1 MNGPSWANLRD
12 IRLQLRIATAIVGL
26 LCAVAAGL
34 LIVVHARSA
43 NAEQQ
48 FQSLHSQVQNG
59 RGAVVPPQ
67 LVGDR
72 VKQAREQIA
81 QFYDSRFPTAQS
93 LVFEELGKLANEN
106 QVHLTGASY
115 KATDSELPGIDK
127 VQIGANLNGNYAQ
140 AMKFINS
147 VERDKMFFI
156 VDSVSLGGEE
166 NNGVVH
172 LNIALETYMRS
183 GTQ

>member
-1 MNGPSWANLRD
+1 MMWPGRVNPRD
-12 IRLQLRIATAIVGL
+12 MRMQLRIVTAVVGL

-34 LIVVHARSA
+34 LILVHTRSVS
-43 NAEQQ
+43 AEQQ

-67 LVGDR
+67 VVGDR
-72 VKQAREQIA
+72 VKEAREQIG
-81 QFYDSRFPTAQS
+81 QFYESRFPAAQS
-93 LVFEELGKLANEN
+93 LVFEELGKLATEN
-106 QVHLTGASY
+106 QVHLTGANY

-127 VQIGANLNGNYAQ
+127 VEIGANLNGNYAQ

-147 VERDKMFFI
+147 VERNKMFFI
-156 VDSVSLGGEE
+156 VDNVSLGGEE

-183 GTQ
+183 NTD

>member
-1 MNGPSWANLRD
+1 MMANFRD
-12 IRLQLRIATAIVGL
+12 MRLQLRIATAVVGF

-34 LIVVHARSA
+34 LIFVHTRSVSD
-43 NAEQQ
+43 EQQ

-59 RGAVVPPQ
+59 RGSVVPPQ
-67 LVGDR
+67 VVGDR
-72 VKQAREQIA
+72 VKEAREQIG
-81 QFYDSRFPTAQS
+81 QFYEARFPAAES
-93 LVFEELGKLANEN
+93 LIFEELGKLANEN

-115 KATDSELPGIDK
+115 KAKESDLTGIDQ
-127 VQIGANLNGNYAQ
+127 VEISANLNGNYAQ

-147 VERDKMFFI
+147 VERDRMFFI

-166 NNGVVH
+166 INGAVR

-183 GTQ
+183 GTE